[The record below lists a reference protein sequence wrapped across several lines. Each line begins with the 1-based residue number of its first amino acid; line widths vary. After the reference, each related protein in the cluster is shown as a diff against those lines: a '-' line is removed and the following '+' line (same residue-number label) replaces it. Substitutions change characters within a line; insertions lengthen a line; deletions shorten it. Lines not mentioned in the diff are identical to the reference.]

1 MLCLGPKKSL
11 LSPRL
16 ELTAQGMAQCTDDK
30 SQVWYHPGTPQLT
43 KGCKTLASAWL
54 LHDTVERLNAGDLN
68 AFAWGEDHNENHKG
82 WSGLKYSLW
91 SSYSLF
97 DKSTAATLLF
107 SPLCLSIF
115 MTLICVIPIVGALA
129 PSVIQQCVQI

>member
-16 ELTAQGMAQCTDDK
+16 ELIAQDMAQGTDDK
-30 SQVWYHPGTPQLT
+30 SQVWNHSGTPQLT

-82 WSGLKYSLW
+82 WSGLKTLSGHLIV
-91 SSYSLF
+91 SSIR
-97 DKSTAATLLF
+97 ALLLRF
-107 SPLCLSIF
+107 C
-115 MTLICVIPIVGALA
+115 
-129 PSVIQQCVQI
+129 SVHFV